1 MKSRDTLVRLKR
13 FQVDEKRRRIVQL
26 NAMIAEFTRMANDLD
41 REISAEEK
49 RVNIADPNHYAYPT
63 YARAARTRRDNMVAS
78 VNELRGQLEEAEA
91 RYEEAKEEFEKAQNQ
106 EARDRSV
113 ERMVDIVAER
123 HAAADLP
130 EPVRRA

>member
-13 FQVDEKRRRIVQL
+13 FQVEEKRRRIIQL

-41 REISAEEK
+41 REIATEEQ
-49 RVNIADPNHYAYPT
+49 RVNIADTNHYAYPT

-91 RYEEAKEEFEKAQNQ
+91 RFEEAKEEFEKAQGQ